1 MCRGATRYVKT
12 RRDGAPLPPTRVLHG
27 FGRSAAGARPGGISS
42 EQLRSAQF
50 NHVDNHVDSIKH
62 ASILSEQIRSTQ
74 FNHVDNHIDSIKHAS
89 ILSYQLGSTQIS
101 SHQFNPAPIN
111 SGQLRSAQT
120 KLISIHI
127 ISSLSASHPLPTTL
141 SPVSLRFP
149 STSKHILS
157 ILPLSIYIQTHALL
171 SLPAFHPL
179 PIRAARRL
187 TRSVLGSAALLPIAW
202 SCLGRLESCLFVSFR
217 MRKLTLVGR
226 ATHNFENHRF
236 PL

>member
-1 MCRGATRYVKT
+1 M
-12 RRDGAPLPPTRVLHG
+12 
-27 FGRSAAGARPGGISS
+27 FWRSAAGARPGGISS

-50 NHVDNHVDSIKH
+50 NHVDSIKH
-62 ASILSEQIRSTQ
+62 ASILSKQIRSTQ
-74 FNHVDNHIDSIKHAS
+74 FNNVENHIDSIKHAS

-120 KLISIHI
+120 KLMSIHI

-149 STSKHILS
+149 STSKHSLS
-157 ILPLSIYIQTHALL
+157 ILQLSIYIQTHALL

-179 PIRAARRL
+179 PRRAARRL
-187 TRSVLGSAALLPIAW
+187 TRSVLGSAALCLPEEPNVVPGIKH
-202 SCLGRLESCLFVSFR
+202 F
-217 MRKLTLVGR
+217 
-226 ATHNFENHRF
+226 
-236 PL
+236 